1 MLTYLFKPFGADNY
15 LILTNP
21 DEIAEFFDKLV
32 PGDEFV
38 IRCAE
43 FSDDEYEKL
52 QSFTGFG
59 GPTETG
65 GTAPPQP
72 EAAPAE

>member
-1 MLTYLFKPFGADNY
+1 MLAYLFKPFGADQY

-21 DEIAEFFDKLV
+21 DEIGEFFDKLV
-32 PGDEFV
+32 PGDEFI
-38 IRCAE
+38 IRCKE
-43 FSDDEYEKL
+43 FSDEEYEKL

-65 GTAPPQP
+65 MTKQP
-72 EAAPAE
+72 EATPTE